1 MWQMLHSLLGQYEPS
16 SIVLFVFTIA
26 GNRSEILS
34 KQSLNS
40 IYAKKSGVEWKAT
53 GGWRDTLLRR
63 EQKWSL
69 CGGTFGTRHLA
80 LGTRKVA
87 VEINGTIGG
96 SGPGVALGGGTI
108 PGPFTVGYSLYLANF
123 DFFEHRAIYT
133 FCHNDHFSEL
143 KMPVRLRRAVKI
155 WHKKRATTLTIVLTV

>member
-1 MWQMLHSLLGQYEPS
+1 MDGETRCSDVNRNGRSVVAPLALG
-16 SIVLFVFTIA
+16 T
-26 GNRSEILS
+26 
-34 KQSLNS
+34 
-40 IYAKKSGVEWKAT
+40 W
-53 GGWRDTLLRR
+53 
-63 EQKWSL
+63 
-69 CGGTFGTRHLA
+69 HLA

-96 SGPGVALGGGTI
+96 SGPGVALGGGTL